1 MTWQCVSMY
10 SYPRRIYM
18 AVNFSHAKIVNGK
31 SEENVFSFGFQHL
44 IPAVIITLNRMH
56 S

>member
-1 MTWQCVSMY
+1 
-10 SYPRRIYM
+10 M

-56 S
+56 SWKRNSHWSSNVWNT